1 MKELVNCILVEKS
14 GISLC
19 AKYMN
24 DRNASYRVR
33 RDDTLSNAFEAE
45 GNRGL
50 HREVIRMLYEER
62 IEFRG
67 KHKSLACYRYA
78 MNAPESKEIYQRYC
92 DLIQERY
99 ETLSEGDKRSIWS
112 DKLTE
117 KAREYK
123 EFSLEMSNKMYAD
136 ISKKCFEYYT
146 YGSGV

>member
-1 MKELVNCILVEKS
+1 VKELVNCILVEKK

-24 DRNASYRVR
+24 GREPYRVR
-33 RDDTLSNAFEAE
+33 RDDALSAAFEAE

-62 IEFRG
+62 IELRG

-78 MNAPESKEIYQRYC
+78 MNAPESKEICQRC
-92 DLIQERY
+92 RDLIRERY
-99 ETLSEGDKRSIWS
+99 ETLSEDDKRSLWS
-112 DKLTE
+112 DELTE

-123 EFSLEMSNKMYAD
+123 DFSLEMSNKMYED
-136 ISKKCFEYYT
+136 ISKKCFEYYMHR
-146 YGSGV
+146 YDV